1 MLELRRAGRPE
12 RMGGNYINYAY
23 YPYWSSI
30 LLTLDT
36 IRKVRNVQIIL
47 IILSDLGVADKGW
60 VMYFLLNRLI
70 FNCLMTTP
78 LLIIIVIQFI
88 LC

>member
-1 MLELRRAGRPE
+1 MLELRRAGRSE
-12 RMGGNYINYAY
+12 RMGGNCINYAY

-60 VMYFLLNRLI
+60 V
-70 FNCLMTTP
+70 
-78 LLIIIVIQFI
+78 IVFPIKNG
-88 LC
+88 

>member
-30 LLTLDT
+30 LLR
-36 IRKVRNVQIIL
+36 IRKVWNVQIIL
-47 IILSDLGVADKGW
+47 IILADLGVDDKGGMM
-60 VMYFLLNRLI
+60 VLPIKKIDF
-70 FNCLMTTP
+70 
-78 LLIIIVIQFI
+78 
-88 LC
+88 